1 MGYQGSFKILMIT
14 LIFSKKLGGY
24 KIMSHTVYQRSY
36 VSFSVQKVTYLCTH
50 QTSKMI
56 ICGPKI
62 GMFFIY
68 ANQSV
73 SKLLMAVEKFQQL
86 TFSSMENISGQKI
99 PTILNSTVTPISM
112 ILIWSQ
118 KTKLITKISPN
129 ISKANVI
136 NY

>member
-1 MGYQGSFKILMIT
+1 M
-14 LIFSKKLGGY
+14 
-24 KIMSHTVYQRSY
+24 VY
-36 VSFSVQKVTYLCTH
+36 VSFSAQKVTYLCTH
-50 QTSKMI
+50 QTSKMT

-62 GMFFIY
+62 GIFFMY

-86 TFSSMENISGQKI
+86 TYSNMENISGQKI
-99 PTILNSTVTPISM
+99 PTIFNSTVTPISM
-112 ILIWSQ
+112 ILIWIQ

>member
-50 QTSKMI
+50 QTSKMN

-62 GMFFIY
+62 GTFFIY

-73 SKLLMAVEKFQQL
+73 SKLLMTVEKYQQL
-86 TFSSMENISGQKI
+86 AYLSMENISGQKI
-99 PTILNSTVTPISM
+99 PTIFNQTVTLISM
-112 ILIWSQ
+112 ILIWSL
-118 KTKLITKISPN
+118 KTKSITKSSQN
-129 ISKANVI
+129 ILKANVI